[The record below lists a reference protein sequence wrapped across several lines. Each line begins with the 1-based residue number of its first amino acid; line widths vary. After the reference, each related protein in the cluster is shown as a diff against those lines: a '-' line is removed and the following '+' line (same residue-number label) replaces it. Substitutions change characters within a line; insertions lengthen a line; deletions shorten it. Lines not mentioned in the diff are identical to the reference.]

1 MKKRIFFSLEGNN
14 TTMDF
19 DTAFEMA
26 NSNIR
31 FGTGVTRE
39 IGMDVKDRGLGRVM
53 VLTDPHLCELPPVQ
67 TVLESLRVEG
77 IDFEL
82 FDQVRVEPTD
92 KSFLDAI
99 SFARLQPSKRI
110 SSIYFF
116 SLVNFL
122 ISSEIGSIFSIMA

>member
-1 MKKRIFFSLEGNN
+1 
-14 TTMDF
+14 MDL

-99 SFARLQPSKRI
+99 SFAKAGRFDGYVAIGGGSTIDTAKAAAKAEHHPPIRLNR
-110 SSIYFF
+110 
-116 SLVNFL
+116 
-122 ISSEIGSIFSIMA
+122 